1 MPGRQPQEPDSSKG
15 RFRQNLLQA
24 ALRALL
30 IAFIATTLLFE
41 PPSDDR
47 WICLAILAVYV
58 VIIGAWAARAFR
70 PTTRAAAT
78 TNEYLTLLMLGCDV
92 AVISVLSVLTGWTSP
107 DNWTSNVLRVGLFL
121 IPLIAAAQLEPYIS
135 AMVAVPTLVAYVA
148 VSVISQTANQ
158 EPWTSILLNA
168 TVLAGLAGGSVA
180 LSLLQ
185 RAKEDVIGN
194 LALQR
199 TQLLED
205 LLGLEKRER
214 RDLSE
219 RLHDGALQ
227 YVLVARG
234 DLEDVQTESTV
245 AVDRVNSA
253 LTECSKLL
261 RDVVRELH
269 PEVLARSG
277 LKAAV
282 EALADSIAA
291 RNELIVD
298 VETSTWPDGLRS
310 DADNVLYTAAREI
323 STNVR
328 KHAKARNISFELQL
342 TDGWASLRIA
352 DDGVGISDDALARSV
367 QNGHIGMASIRT
379 KVLASGGTFDI
390 QRKSPG
396 TAIEITLPLPQ
407 VSQTAATL

>member
-1 MPGRQPQEPDSSKG
+1 MLGRQPQEPDSSTA
-15 RFRQNLLQA
+15 RLRQNLLQA

-30 IAFIATTLLFE
+30 IVYIATTLLFE

-47 WICLAILAVYV
+47 WTCFFILAAYV
-58 VIIGAWAARAFR
+58 VVIGSWAAWAFR
-70 PTTRAAAT
+70 PAVRVAT
-78 TNEYLTLLMLGCDV
+78 SAHEHLTLLLLGCDV
-92 AVISVLSVLTGWTSP
+92 AVVSVLSVLTGWTSP
-107 DNWTSNVLRVGLFL
+107 DNWTSNVLRTGLFL

-135 AMVAVPTLVAYVA
+135 AMVAIPTLVAYVV
-148 VSVISQTANQ
+148 VSAISQTVNQ

-180 LSLLQ
+180 LSILQ

-214 RDLSE
+214 QDLSE

-245 AVDRVNSA
+245 AVERVNSA

-282 EALADSIAA
+282 EALGDSIAA
-291 RNELIVD
+291 RKELIVD
-298 VETSTWPDGLRS
+298 VEADTWPDDLRS

-328 KHAKARNISFELQL
+328 KHAKARNIRFDLER
-342 TDGWASLRIA
+342 TDGQALLRIA
-352 DDGVGISDDALARSV
+352 DDGIGIPDDALARSV

-379 KVLASGGTFDI
+379 KVLASGGSFEI
-390 QRKSPG
+390 HRKSPG
-396 TAIEITLPLPQ
+396 TEIEITLPL
-407 VSQTAATL
+407 A

>member
-1 MPGRQPQEPDSSKG
+1 
-15 RFRQNLLQA
+15 
-24 ALRALL
+24 
-30 IAFIATTLLFE
+30 
-41 PPSDDR
+41 
-47 WICLAILAVYV
+47 
-58 VIIGAWAARAFR
+58 
-70 PTTRAAAT
+70 
-78 TNEYLTLLMLGCDV
+78 
-92 AVISVLSVLTGWTSP
+92 VLSVLTGWTSP

-135 AMVAVPTLVAYVA
+135 AMVAIPTLAAYVA
-148 VSVISQTANQ
+148 VSLISQTANQ
-158 EPWTSILLNA
+158 EPWTSIFLNA

-214 RDLSE
+214 QDLSE

-234 DLEDVQTESTV
+234 DLEDVHTESTV
-245 AVDRVNSA
+245 AVERVNSA

-291 RNELIVD
+291 RRELIVG
-298 VETSTWPDGLRS
+298 VEAGTWPDDLRS

-328 KHAKARNISFELQL
+328 KHAKARNITFDLERTEDRAL
-342 TDGWASLRIA
+342 LRIA
-352 DDGVGISDDALARSV
+352 DDGIGIPDDALARSV

-379 KVLASGGTFDI
+379 KVLASGGSFEI
-390 QRKSPG
+390 HSRSPG
-396 TAIEITLPLPQ
+396 TEIEITLPL
-407 VSQTAATL
+407 S